1 MVVVLGSR
9 DRVVKGLY
17 GLVWVVKG
25 VKGWYGL
32 ERKFFDSIRYNPIH
46 FFHI

>member
-9 DRVVKGLY
+9 DRVVKGCY
-17 GLVWVVKG
+17 GLVWVVKC

-32 ERKFFDSIRYNPIH
+32 IWVGMGWRGLVWFGMGW
-46 FFHI
+46 